1 VLIEHMLMHGY
12 FSMLTCLN
20 HVIWG
25 HDISVNDIY
34 SHNFCSK
41 NTLKM
46 NITVNVISSMY
57 LWFIAKV
64 E

>member
-1 VLIEHMLMHGY
+1 MLMPSY

-20 HVIWG
+20 HVILG
-25 HDISVNDIY
+25 HDMSVNDIY
-34 SHNFCSK
+34 SHNFCLK
-41 NTLKM
+41 NILKM

-57 LWFIAKV
+57 LWFIAKA